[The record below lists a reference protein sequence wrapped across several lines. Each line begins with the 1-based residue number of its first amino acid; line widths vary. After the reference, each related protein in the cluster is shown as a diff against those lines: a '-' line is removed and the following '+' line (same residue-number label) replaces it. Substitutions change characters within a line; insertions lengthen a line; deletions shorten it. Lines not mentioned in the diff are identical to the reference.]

1 MNKIMK
7 KFITHYLLI
16 PALVLLSTGAWS
28 FANASTYHVRKD
40 GNDTSCNGSA
50 NVSSAFAPNC
60 AFLTVQKGVNIAKA
74 GDAVD
79 VHTGDYSSAS
89 INSASSG
96 TDVNRITLEA
106 APGETVTIGALTI
119 NSGHNYNTV
128 KGFQVTGFIGTQGL
142 FKLNGSYTKILNNNF
157 YSNKTQDYYDA
168 VAISMGINTSN
179 VLIDGNIFD
188 GRSTPNKVGPSIYI
202 PINAKG
208 SNQTISHNLFKDMVD
223 PERVME
229 INGLTNSTISNNEV
243 GNITYNGANGA
254 HVDIFQYFA
263 SSEPTQNVIIENNYF
278 HDLQSQIGDLVD
290 STTAK
295 NITFRNNVFAN
306 IDSVLFG
313 GSPYMSMYNNT
324 FYRVGINGVDPLL
337 FNYAPGANN
346 ADIRNNIFY
355 NCGNSNNMGW
365 YGTSGTNVIKDYNYV
380 ANGSNA
386 AKSGFSEAH
395 AVNGGDP
402 AFVAAY
408 TNCVTNKCDF
418 HIKSSSVV
426 AGKGTAISGVLT
438 DLSGITRPAA
448 PSIGAY
454 ESGGSTVVASTLSA
468 PVNLRVIP

>member
-16 PALVLLSTGAWS
+16 PGSVLLSAGAWS
-28 FANASTYHVRKD
+28 FANASTYHVRTD

-50 NVSSAFAPNC
+50 NVSSASAPNC
-60 AFLTVQKGVNIAKA
+60 AFLTVQKGVNTSQA
-74 GDAVD
+74 GDTVT
-79 VHTGDYSSAS
+79 VHAGDYTSAGITS
-89 INSASSG
+89 VRTGTASG
-96 TDVNRITLEA
+96 QITIQA
-106 APGETVTIGALTI
+106 ASGETVTISAVNI
-119 NSGHNYNTV
+119 NSGHNYITV
-128 KGFQVTGFIGTQGL
+128 QGFQVTGFIGTQGL
-142 FKLNGSYTKILNNNF
+142 FKLKGSYTKILNNNF

-188 GRSTPNKVGPSIYI
+188 GRSTPNKVGPSIYV

-243 GNITYNGANGA
+243 SNITYNGANGA
-254 HVDIFQYFA
+254 HVDIFQYWV

-290 STTAK
+290 STTA
-295 NITFRNNVFAN
+295 NTITFRNNVFAN
-306 IDSVLFG
+306 MYEGNSAMFG
-313 GSPYMSMYNNT
+313 GSPHMKIYNNT
-324 FYRVGINGVDPLL
+324 FYRVGNGVQPLL

-365 YGTSGTNVIKDYNYV
+365 YGTNGTNVIKDYNYV

-408 TNCVTNKCDF
+408 TNCVANKCDF

-454 ESGGSTVVASTLSA
+454 EPGGSTV
-468 PVNLRVIP
+468 